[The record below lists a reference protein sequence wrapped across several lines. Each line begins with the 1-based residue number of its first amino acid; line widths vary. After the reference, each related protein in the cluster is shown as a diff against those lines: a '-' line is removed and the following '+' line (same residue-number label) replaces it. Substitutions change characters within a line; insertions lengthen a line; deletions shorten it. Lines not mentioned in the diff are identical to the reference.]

1 MNEDFEKIYESY
13 FAKYK
18 QESKKCSRQYLGI
31 PNKTRM
37 GVYGSCRKYPL
48 GVALIVFDMLVYSK
62 VLKSFL
68 IGGAEDQRN
77 TY

>member
-1 MNEDFEKIYESY
+1 MNEDFEKIYESF

-37 GVYGSCRKYPL
+37 EV
-48 GVALIVFDMLVYSK
+48 
-62 VLKSFL
+62 
-68 IGGAEDQRN
+68 
-77 TY
+77 